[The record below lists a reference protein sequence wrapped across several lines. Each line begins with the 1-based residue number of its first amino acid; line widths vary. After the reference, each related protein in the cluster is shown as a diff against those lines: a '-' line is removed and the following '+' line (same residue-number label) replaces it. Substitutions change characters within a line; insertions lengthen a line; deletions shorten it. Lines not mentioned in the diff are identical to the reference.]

1 VAQGA
6 FVTDIFKLLENIKV
20 WQLFFGVGVAL
31 ILLGLTGEVQDVT
44 LIEGEEV
51 HATII
56 GCIFVALS
64 VLLRLTP
71 DPLKG
76 KRNGVSAAQLE
87 FASKFAGWEIYE
99 HATHDLL
106 EVDYKLS
113 SDEKSIKI
121 STLRIE
127 LALAQG
133 LLESKT
139 EDGKRYIR
147 YIRPKDGS
155 R

>member
-1 VAQGA
+1 MDAL
-6 FVTDIFKLLENIKV
+6 KMLERIKV

-31 ILLGLTGEVQDVT
+31 IVLGLTGEVRDVT

-51 HATII
+51 HATVI
-56 GCIFVALS
+56 GCIFVGLS

-76 KRNGVSAAQLE
+76 RRSEVSAAQLE
-87 FASKFAGWEIYE
+87 FASNFSAWEIYDN
-99 HATHDLL
+99 ATHDLL
-106 EVDYKLS
+106 AVDNKLS
-113 SDEKSIKI
+113 SDAKSIKI

-127 LALAQG
+127 LALIQG

-147 YIRPKDGS
+147 YVRPKDGS
-155 R
+155 H

>member
-1 VAQGA
+1 MAQGA
-6 FVTDIFKLLENIKV
+6 FVTDIFKALDNIKV

-31 ILLGLTGEVQDVT
+31 IVLGLTGEVRDVT
-44 LIEGEEV
+44 LIEGEEI
-51 HATII
+51 HAIVI

-64 VLLRLTP
+64 VLLRMTP
-71 DPLKG
+71 DPLKA
-76 KRNGVSAAQLE
+76 RRIEVSAAQLE
-87 FASKFAGWEIYE
+87 FASNFNDWEIYD
-99 HATHDLL
+99 HAAHDLL
-106 EVDYKLS
+106 YSDNQLS
-113 SDEKSIKI
+113 SDAKSIKI

-139 EDGKRYIR
+139 KDGKRYIR

-155 R
+155 Y